1 MKKYNAKRKRERVS
15 GVIGTIR
22 DTVDSKFNSIF
33 KKLLDKK
40 MKTLTAI

>member
-1 MKKYNAKRKRERVS
+1 MKKYKAKRKRERVS

-22 DTVDSKFNSIF
+22 DTVDSKFNSI
-33 KKLLDKK
+33 KLLDKK

>member
-1 MKKYNAKRKRERVS
+1 MIE
-15 GVIGTIR
+15 TIR

-40 MKTLTAI
+40 MKYLNGNLKNSYSIRKVNKKH